1 MRQSAVLMGL
11 ILVLVA
17 QSSPVATQPWN
28 LPRPV
33 VFNGCTEN
41 QLFLA
46 VRMCAASACSNA
58 LPRYANVDTPYTICC
73 SNGYGG
79 YRRKDETACRT
90 KFSFPIQPYE
100 RAPRL
105 Q

>member
-1 MRQSAVLMGL
+1 MRRSALMIGL
-11 ILVLVA
+11 ILLLVA

-41 QLFLA
+41 QLLIA
-46 VRMCAASACSNA
+46 VMMCAADSCRNG
-58 LPRYANVDTPYTICC
+58 LPRFANVDTAYTICC

-79 YRRKDETACRT
+79 IRRKDEAVCRT
-90 KFSFPIQPYE
+90 KYLIPVQPFE